1 MTAAPGLGGLRRSS
15 EMEKRAAASR
25 RVATVVSCCVLAS
38 SILACSNHAGD
49 SPEPLQGSGGNT
61 ATGSG
66 GRSRGGP
73 SPSSGGSGAG
83 GGGVGG
89 GGGASSPGGPSG
101 GNSGGAT
108 AATKP
113 GTGGGSA
120 SAGSSTGG
128 GSSPATGGAN
138 AGGANAGGSS
148 ASGGRSPGGSGGNA
162 STSGGGTSGSSA
174 GSSGN
179 GAGPPPSGGARA
191 GADPLTGL
199 GGTATRPLLTA
210 AQAAQFSIANCL
222 AETGA
227 LGSLKA
233 DPWDPTAGVSL
244 PASTSYTAGPG
255 AKYATVQ
262 AAVDA
267 AVAAGGSTRVYIQLA
282 SGVYPEQVCVG
293 ATAPPITLYGTDADA
308 SQTVIQHADFQGGIA
323 TMGSNA
329 CGGTDA
335 NMQAATLVVL
345 GAGFEAKNLT
355 VQNSVT
361 TAQIGTNT
369 KSQAV
374 SLAISADRVALDNVR
389 VLSHQDTLYLATAS
403 GTVSRVY
410 ARDSYFA
417 GDVDFI
423 FGGATAVFDHCTITF
438 LSDRG
443 KTSGYALSPST
454 DSRNPYGFLVVNST
468 FGADAATP
476 AGGVSLG
483 RPWDQSCTDTATY
496 VATCVPS
503 GKYPNGQATVM
514 QSTIGPAYS
523 PTAPWAAA
531 ATTKRGYSSIPW
543 ACVAGGTCPANRLY
557 EYNDTQS
564 P

>member
-1 MTAAPGLGGLRRSS
+1 MTAAPGLGGPRRSS
-15 EMEKRAAASR
+15 DLEKKHVAASR
-25 RVATVVSCCVLAS
+25 RVATVVSCFVLAS
-38 SILACSNHAGD
+38 SILACSHEDAA
-49 SPEPLQGSGGNT
+49 PPALQGTGGNDTAT

-66 GRSRGGP
+66 GGP
-73 SPSSGGSGAG
+73 STSSAGAST
-83 GGGVGG
+83 GG
-89 GGGASSPGGPSG
+89 GGGASIPGGPSG
-101 GNSGGAT
+101 GSSGGAS
-108 AATKP
+108 AATTP
-113 GTGGGSA
+113 GTGGGPA
-120 SAGSSTGG
+120 SPGSSTGG
-128 GSSPATGGAN
+128 GGSPATGGAN
-138 AGGANAGGSS
+138 TGGSS

-174 GSSGN
+174 GSSGS
-179 GAGPPPSGGARA
+179 GAGPLPSGGARA

-222 AETGA
+222 AETGT

-244 PASTSYTAGPG
+244 PASTSYAVGPG

-267 AVAAGGSTRVYIQLA
+267 AVTAGGSTRIYIQLA

-335 NMQAATLVVL
+335 NMQAATLVAL

-389 VLSHQDTLYLATAS
+389 VLSHQDTLYLATPS

-410 ARDSYFA
+410 AKDSYFA

>member
-1 MTAAPGLGGLRRSS
+1 MTAAPGLGGPRRSS
-15 EMEKRAAASR
+15 DLEKRAAASR

-38 SILACSNHAGD
+38 SILACSHEDAA
-49 SPEPLQGSGGNT
+49 PPALQGTGGNNTT

-66 GRSRGGP
+66 GGP
-73 SPSSGGSGAG
+73 STSS
-83 GGGVGG
+83 
-89 GGGASSPGGPSG
+89 GGASSPGGPSG
-101 GNSGGAT
+101 GSSGGAT
-108 AATKP
+108 AAATP
-113 GTGGGSA
+113 GSGGGSA
-120 SAGSSTGG
+120 SPGSSTGG
-128 GSSPATGGAN
+128 GGGGSPATGGANAGGANAGGAN

-148 ASGGRSPGGSGGNA
+148 ASGGRSPGGSGGNT
-162 STSGGGTSGSSA
+162 SSSGGGSA

-233 DPWDPTAGVSL
+233 DPWDPSAGVSL
-244 PASTSYTAGPG
+244 PASTSYTVGPG

-267 AVAAGGSTRVYIQLA
+267 AVTAGGSTRIYIQLA

-335 NMQAATLVVL
+335 NMQAATLVAL

-374 SLAISADRVALDNVR
+374 SLAISADRVALVNVR
-389 VLSHQDTLYLATAS
+389 VLSHQDTLYLATPS

-531 ATTKRGYSSIPW
+531 ATTKRGYSSTPW

-557 EYNDTQS
+557 EYNDTQG